1 LLHDIDRD
9 PDGVELGVRP
19 GLASA
24 KIGEIDESKLDDFT
38 HTLSPTPATLL
49 SVLGLVKV
57 TGKADVEIADTGFGS
72 VSFSAADVADQK
84 IKTVTSSSL
93 ASGLITTLIQR
104 LDVTV
109 HALGLGIGLGI
120 GLGGLVPALGVL
132 LTPLGPVLDGAI
144 NPLLEMLGLRL
155 GQADVRV
162 HGLSCAGA
170 EETRPVLVG

>member
-1 LLHDIDRD
+1 MRHDIDRD

-49 SVLGLVKV
+49 SVLGLVKL
-57 TGKADVEIADTGFGS
+57 TGTADVEMADTGFGS
-72 VSFSAADVADQK
+72 VSISAADVADQK

-109 HALGLGIGLGI
+109 QALGLGI

-162 HGLSCAGA
+162 HGLSCPGA